1 MITRI
6 CARRRRFWEGFSA
19 RHSALLSSALRVGY
33 AYARVGR
40 REDAE
45 RIAAIQPRP
54 IEQAAIFVAL
64 GDNNRA
70 FAALTR
76 ALPLGPV
83 RIGLEL
89 TRPEFAPLR
98 GDSRLPALRKAV
110 GLPE

>member
-1 MITRI
+1 MPERD
-6 CARRRRFWEGFSA
+6 GFGRGFPLA
-19 RHSALLSSALRVGY
+19 IPPLLSSALRVGY

-83 RIGLEL
+83 RIDLEL
-89 TRPEFAPLR
+89 TRPEFAR
-98 GDSRLPALRKAV
+98 CAAIHG
-110 GLPE
+110 